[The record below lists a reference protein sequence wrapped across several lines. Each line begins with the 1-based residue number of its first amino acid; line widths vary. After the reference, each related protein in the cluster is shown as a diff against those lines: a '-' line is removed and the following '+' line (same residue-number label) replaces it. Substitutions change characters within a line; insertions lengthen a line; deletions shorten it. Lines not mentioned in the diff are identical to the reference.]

1 MSYELVKRWLDDL
14 SDVTSEEINEAYDAM
29 FQQMPSGPNIC
40 LIAALSIIKNS
51 GVEGIESVRERMQKY
66 EQENNS

>member
-1 MSYELVKRWLDDL
+1 MSYELVKKWLDD
-14 SDVTSEEINEAYDAM
+14 STSVTSEEINEASDAM
-29 FQQMPSGPNIC
+29 LQQMPTGPTIC

-51 GVEGIESVRERMQKY
+51 GVDAVKNVRERVQKY

>member
-1 MSYELVKRWLDDL
+1 MIYELIKNWMDNPE
-14 SDVTSEEINEAYDAM
+14 SVTSNEIDSAQEHM
-29 FQQMPSGPNIC
+29 LTQMPTGPNIC

-51 GVEGIESVRERMQKY
+51 GVDGLENVRERLLKY